1 MMEFLADS
9 AALFASFCFAFGG
22 YFFSDAV
29 KKIGSY
35 SVNAVRILI
44 YLVGI
49 LLVYFILFGF
59 GIPEAP
65 PAQWLFLGL
74 SAFTGLVFGDYL
86 FFVTLKHISPRLTF
100 LISAPLAPIFSAL
113 IGLLFLGEKLVI
125 KDIIGIVVVLSGLLI
140 VLCKKNAEDQPPDGG
155 GGKKSFGVIIAFICS
170 FGYGISMV
178 FTKIGVTGGASG
190 TAKPLDPFTASV
202 IRIFFGCIIIWG
214 MVFLSGKTKQVTES
228 MRNKFG
234 LNMVIFGALFA
245 LTGIWMLL
253 FALSHTK
260 VGIAAT
266 LGGMMPVM
274 IIPIMYIMKKE
285 RTGARG
291 IIGSVVSIA
300 GVAVLMLG

>member
-9 AALFASFCFAFGG
+9 AALFTSFCLAFGG
-22 YFFSDAV
+22 YFYSDAV
-29 KKIGSY
+29 RKIGSY
-35 SVNAVRILI
+35 SVNAIRILI
-44 YLVGI
+44 YLVGFFV
-49 LLVYFILFGF
+49 VYFIFFGF

-74 SAFTGLVFGDYL
+74 SAFSGLVLGDYL
-86 FFVTLKHISPRLTF
+86 FFVALKHISPRLTF

-113 IGLLFLGEKLVI
+113 IGLLFLGEKLTV
-125 KDIIGIVVVLSGLLI
+125 KDIIGIVIVLSGLLI
-140 VLCKKNAEDQPPDGG
+140 VLYKKNGEDQPQDE
-155 GGKKSFGVIIAFICS
+155 GGKKTFGVVIAVLCAL
-170 FGYGISMV
+170 GQGTSMV
-178 FTKIGVTGGASG
+178 FTKIGVTGGASS

-202 IRIFFGCIIIWG
+202 IRVFFGCIIIWM
-214 MVFLSGKTKQVTES
+214 MVLLSGRIRQVTGT
-228 MRNKFG
+228 MKKKLG
-234 LNMVIFGALFA
+234 LKNLVLGALFA
-245 LTGIWMLL
+245 MIGIWMLL
-253 FALSHTK
+253 FALSYTK